1 MTEPARRAR
10 RPSPALVVWSSVVLF
25 AALFALLTY
34 QLAASEPPP
43 ARPELVR
50 KVVKRRIVTT
60 IVPSPGQNSVSSSG
74 GAIAEAPAEAAAPV
88 VTGAS

>member
-10 RPSPALVVWSSVVLF
+10 RPSPALVVWSSIVLF

-34 QLAASEPPP
+34 QLSASQPSPP
-43 ARPELVR
+43 RPQLVR

-60 IVPSPGQNSVSSSG
+60 IVPSPGRNSVTGSG
-74 GAIAEAPAEAAAPV
+74 GALAEAPAEEASPV

>member
-1 MTEPARRAR
+1 MTEPARRPR

-34 QLAASEPPP
+34 QLAAGEPPP
-43 ARPELVR
+43 PRPQLVR

-60 IVPSPGQNSVSSSG
+60 IVPSPGQNSVSGSG